1 MAIMLKLSLRITD
14 TTYRKD
20 IKKMSSAKEYID
32 DFKANYEQFMLSC
45 DAVEEEGKWP
55 KDELGEMNAYF
66 MNDFACVII
75 RLVAADGKIDEE
87 ELAFL
92 NDALGFDY
100 KAEELEELYKNDGD
114 RIDAYFETE
123 LDDSLAMIKGINEKL
138 AESFKN
144 LLVMVGKI
152 VVESDGVV
160 TEEEK
165 GAAQKLIEA
174 LDK

>member
-1 MAIMLKLSLRITD
+1 
-14 TTYRKD
+14 
-20 IKKMSSAKEYID
+20 MSNAKEYID
-32 DFKANYEQFMLSC
+32 DFKANYDQFMMSC
-45 DAVEEEGKWP
+45 DAIEEEGKWP
-55 KDELGEMNAYF
+55 LDELGEMNAYF

-75 RLVAADGKIDEE
+75 KLVAADGKIDEE

-92 NDALGFDY
+92 NDALGFEY

-123 LDDSLAMIKGINEKL
+123 LDDSLAVIRGINEKM
-138 AESFKN
+138 AESYKN
-144 LLVMVGKI
+144 LLVMVVNI
-152 VVESDGVV
+152 VIQSDNNV

-165 GAAQKLIEA
+165 AAAQKLIEA

>member
-1 MAIMLKLSLRITD
+1 
-14 TTYRKD
+14 
-20 IKKMSSAKEYID
+20 MSNAKEYID
-32 DFKANYEQFMLSC
+32 DFKANYEHFMLSC

-55 KDELGEMNAYF
+55 LDELGEMNAYF

-75 RLVAADGKIDEE
+75 KLVTADGKIDEE

-92 NDALGFDY
+92 NDALGFEY
-100 KAEELEELYKNDGD
+100 KAKELEELYKNDGD

-123 LDDSLAMIKGINEKL
+123 LDDSLAMIRGINEKL
-138 AESFKN
+138 AESYKA
-144 LLVMVGKI
+144 LLVMLGKI
-152 VVESDGVV
+152 VVESDDNV

-165 GAAQKLIEA
+165 AAAQKLIDA

>member
-1 MAIMLKLSLRITD
+1 
-14 TTYRKD
+14 
-20 IKKMSSAKEYID
+20 MSNAKEYID
-32 DFKANYEQFMLSC
+32 DFKANYDQFMMSC
-45 DAVEEEGKWP
+45 DAIEEEGKWP
-55 KDELGEMNAYF
+55 LDELGEMNAYF

-75 RLVAADGKIDEE
+75 KLVAADGKIDDE

-92 NDALGFDY
+92 NDALGFEY

-123 LDDSLAMIKGINEKL
+123 LDDSLAVIRGINEKM
-138 AESFKN
+138 AESYKN
-144 LLVMVGKI
+144 LLVMVGNI
-152 VVESDGVV
+152 VIQSDNNV

-165 GAAQKLIEA
+165 AAAQKLIEA

>member
-1 MAIMLKLSLRITD
+1 
-14 TTYRKD
+14 
-20 IKKMSSAKEYID
+20 MSNAKEYID
-32 DFKANYEQFMLSC
+32 DFKANYEHFMLSC

-55 KDELGEMNAYF
+55 LDELGEMNAYF

-75 RLVAADGKIDEE
+75 KLVTADGKIDEE

-92 NDALGFDY
+92 NDALGFEY
-100 KAEELEELYKNDGD
+100 KAKELEELYKNDGD

-123 LDDSLAMIKGINEKL
+123 LDDSLAMIRGINEKL
-138 AESFKN
+138 AEAYRR
-144 LLVMVGKI
+144 LLIMIGKI
-152 VVESDGVV
+152 VTQSDGVV

-165 GAAQKLIEA
+165 AAAQKLIDA

>member
-1 MAIMLKLSLRITD
+1 
-14 TTYRKD
+14 
-20 IKKMSSAKEYID
+20 MSNAKEYID
-32 DFKANYEQFMLSC
+32 DFKANYDQFMMSC
-45 DAVEEEGKWP
+45 DAIEEEGKWP
-55 KDELGEMNAYF
+55 LDEMGEMNAYF

-75 RLVAADGKIDEE
+75 KLVAADGKIDEE

-92 NDALGFDY
+92 NDALGFEY

-123 LDDSLAMIKGINEKL
+123 LDDSLAVIRGINEKM
-138 AESFKN
+138 AESYKN
-144 LLVMVGKI
+144 LLVMVGNI
-152 VVESDGVV
+152 VIQSDNNV

-165 GAAQKLIEA
+165 AAAQKLIEA

>member
-1 MAIMLKLSLRITD
+1 
-14 TTYRKD
+14 
-20 IKKMSSAKEYID
+20 MSSAKEYID

-114 RIDAYFETE
+114 RIDAYFEME
-123 LDDSLAMIKGINEKL
+123 LDDRIGMMKGINEKL
-138 AESFKN
+138 AE
-144 LLVMVGKI
+144 
-152 VVESDGVV
+152 
-160 TEEEK
+160 
-165 GAAQKLIEA
+165 
-174 LDK
+174 

>member
-1 MAIMLKLSLRITD
+1 
-14 TTYRKD
+14 
-20 IKKMSSAKEYID
+20 MSNAKEYID
-32 DFKANYEQFMLSC
+32 DFKANYDQFMMSC
-45 DAVEEEGKWP
+45 DAIEEEGKWP
-55 KDELGEMNAYF
+55 LDELGEMNSYF

-75 RLVAADGKIDEE
+75 KLVAADGKIDEE

-92 NDALGFDY
+92 NDALGFEY

-123 LDDSLAMIKGINEKL
+123 LDDSLAVIRGINEKM
-138 AESFKN
+138 AESYKN
-144 LLVMVGKI
+144 LLVMVGNI
-152 VVESDGVV
+152 VIQSDNNV

-165 GAAQKLIEA
+165 AAAQKLIEA

>member
-1 MAIMLKLSLRITD
+1 
-14 TTYRKD
+14 
-20 IKKMSSAKEYID
+20 MSNAKEYID

-45 DAVEEEGKWP
+45 DAIEEEGKWP

-75 RLVAADGKIDEE
+75 KLVAADGKIDEE

-92 NDALGFDY
+92 NDALGFEY

-123 LDDSLAMIKGINEKL
+123 LDDSLAEIRGINEKL
-138 AESFKN
+138 AESYKN
-144 LLVMVGKI
+144 LLVMVGNI
-152 VVESDGVV
+152 VIQSDNNV

-165 GAAQKLIEA
+165 AAAQKLIEA

>member
-1 MAIMLKLSLRITD
+1 
-14 TTYRKD
+14 
-20 IKKMSSAKEYID
+20 MSNAKEYID
-32 DFKANYEQFMLSC
+32 DFKANYDQFMMSC
-45 DAVEEEGKWP
+45 DAIEEEGKWP
-55 KDELGEMNAYF
+55 LDELGEMNAYF

-75 RLVAADGKIDEE
+75 KLVAADGKIDEE

-92 NDALGFDY
+92 NDALGFEY

-123 LDDSLAMIKGINEKL
+123 LDDSLAVIRGINEKM
-138 AESFKN
+138 AESYKN
-144 LLVMVGKI
+144 LLVMVGNI
-152 VVESDGVV
+152 VIQSDNNV

-165 GAAQKLIEA
+165 AAAQKLIEA

>member
-1 MAIMLKLSLRITD
+1 
-14 TTYRKD
+14 
-20 IKKMSSAKEYID
+20 MSNAKEYID
-32 DFKANYEQFMLSC
+32 DFKANYEHFMLSC

-55 KDELGEMNAYF
+55 LDELGEMNAYF

-75 RLVAADGKIDEE
+75 KLVTADGKIDEE

-92 NDALGFDY
+92 NDALGFEY
-100 KAEELEELYKNDGD
+100 KAKELEELYKNDGD

-123 LDDSLAMIKGINEKL
+123 LDDSLAMIRGINEKL
-138 AESFKN
+138 AEAYRR
-144 LLVMVGKI
+144 LLIMIGKI
-152 VVESDGVV
+152 VTQSDGVV

-165 GAAQKLIEA
+165 AAAQKLIEA

>member
-1 MAIMLKLSLRITD
+1 
-14 TTYRKD
+14 
-20 IKKMSSAKEYID
+20 MSNAKEYID
-32 DFKANYEQFMLSC
+32 DFKANYEHFMLSC

-55 KDELGEMNAYF
+55 LDALGEMNAYF

-75 RLVAADGKIDEE
+75 KLVTADGKIDEE

-92 NDALGFDY
+92 NDALGFEY
-100 KAEELEELYKNDGD
+100 KAKELEELYKNDGD

-138 AESFKN
+138 AEAYRR
-144 LLVMVGKI
+144 LLIMIGKI
-152 VVESDGVV
+152 VTQSDGVV

-165 GAAQKLIEA
+165 AAAQKLIEA
-174 LDK
+174 LEK

>member
-1 MAIMLKLSLRITD
+1 
-14 TTYRKD
+14 
-20 IKKMSSAKEYID
+20 MSNAKEYID
-32 DFKANYEQFMLSC
+32 DFKANYEHFMLSC

-55 KDELGEMNAYF
+55 LDELGEMNAYF

-75 RLVAADGKIDEE
+75 KLVTADGKIDEE

-92 NDALGFDY
+92 NDALGFEY
-100 KAEELEELYKNDGD
+100 KAKELEELYKNDGD

-138 AESFKN
+138 AEAYRR
-144 LLVMVGKI
+144 LLIMIGKI
-152 VVESDGVV
+152 VTQSDGVV

-165 GAAQKLIEA
+165 AAAQKLIDA

>member
-1 MAIMLKLSLRITD
+1 
-14 TTYRKD
+14 
-20 IKKMSSAKEYID
+20 MSNAKEYID
-32 DFKANYEQFMLSC
+32 DFKANYDQFMMSC
-45 DAVEEEGKWP
+45 DAIEEEGKWP
-55 KDELGEMNAYF
+55 LDELGEMNAYF

-75 RLVAADGKIDEE
+75 KLVAADGKIDEE

-92 NDALGFDY
+92 NDALGFEY

-123 LDDSLAMIKGINEKL
+123 LDDSLAMIRGINEKL
-138 AESFKN
+138 AEAYRR
-144 LLVMVGKI
+144 LLIMIGKI
-152 VVESDGVV
+152 VTQSDGVV

-165 GAAQKLIEA
+165 AAAQKLIDA

>member
-1 MAIMLKLSLRITD
+1 
-14 TTYRKD
+14 
-20 IKKMSSAKEYID
+20 MSNAKEYID
-32 DFKANYEQFMLSC
+32 DFKANYDQFMMSC
-45 DAVEEEGKWP
+45 DAIEEEGKWP
-55 KDELGEMNAYF
+55 LDEMGEMNAYF

-75 RLVAADGKIDEE
+75 KLVAADGKIDEE

-92 NDALGFDY
+92 NDALGFEY

-123 LDDSLAMIKGINEKL
+123 LDDSLAVIRGINEKM
-138 AESFKN
+138 AESYKN
-144 LLVMVGKI
+144 LLVLVGNI
-152 VVESDGVV
+152 VIQSDNNV

-165 GAAQKLIEA
+165 AAAQKLIEA

>member
-1 MAIMLKLSLRITD
+1 
-14 TTYRKD
+14 
-20 IKKMSSAKEYID
+20 MSNAKEYID

-45 DAVEEEGKWP
+45 DAIEEEGKWP
-55 KDELGEMNAYF
+55 LDELGEMNAYF

-75 RLVAADGKIDEE
+75 KLVTADGKIDEE

-92 NDALGFDY
+92 NDALGFEY
-100 KAEELEELYKNDGD
+100 KAKELEELYKNDGD

-123 LDDSLAMIKGINEKL
+123 LDDSLAMIRGINEKL
-138 AESFKN
+138 AESYKA
-144 LLVMVGKI
+144 LLVMLGKI
-152 VVESDGVV
+152 VVESDDNV

-165 GAAQKLIEA
+165 AAAQKLIDA

>member
-1 MAIMLKLSLRITD
+1 
-14 TTYRKD
+14 
-20 IKKMSSAKEYID
+20 MSNAKEYID
-32 DFKANYEQFMLSC
+32 DFKANYDQFMMSC
-45 DAVEEEGKWP
+45 DAIEEEGKWP
-55 KDELGEMNAYF
+55 LDELGEMNAYF

-75 RLVAADGKIDEE
+75 KLVAADGKIDEE

-92 NDALGFDY
+92 NDALGFEY

-123 LDDSLAMIKGINEKL
+123 LDDSLAVIRGINEKM
-138 AESFKN
+138 AESYKN
-144 LLVMVGKI
+144 LLVLVGNI
-152 VVESDGVV
+152 VIQSDNNV

-165 GAAQKLIEA
+165 AAAQKLIEA

>member
-1 MAIMLKLSLRITD
+1 
-14 TTYRKD
+14 
-20 IKKMSSAKEYID
+20 
-32 DFKANYEQFMLSC
+32 
-45 DAVEEEGKWP
+45 
-55 KDELGEMNAYF
+55 MNAYF

-75 RLVAADGKIDEE
+75 RLVAADGKVDKG
-87 ELAFL
+87 ELDFL
-92 NDALGFDY
+92 NDALGFEY

-165 GAAQKLIEA
+165 AAAQKLIEA

>member
-1 MAIMLKLSLRITD
+1 MSLRNSRRIYYNRTAD
-14 TTYRKD
+14 KSRPFSIFFQK
-20 IKKMSSAKEYID
+20 
-32 DFKANYEQFMLSC
+32 L
-45 DAVEEEGKWP
+45 
-55 KDELGEMNAYF
+55 
-66 MNDFACVII
+66 I
-75 RLVAADGKIDEE
+75 RLVTADGKIDEE